1 MAGDE
6 DKLEAEILA
15 AEAERLRRE
24 GEYTKEHGKY
34 VAASW
39 DRASTGLITIGVFTP
54 MIGFLYRISNVVML
68 TALDLAFAV
77 AVCLAGAFALHMF
90 GRRALEKGLG
100 T

>member
-1 MAGDE
+1 MAGDD

-39 DRASTGLITIGVFTP
+39 DRASTGLITIGVPRWGICPT
-54 MIGFLYRISNVVML
+54 YVW
-68 TALDLAFAV
+68 TTCA
-77 AVCLAGAFALHMF
+77 
-90 GRRALEKGLG
+90 
-100 T
+100 